1 MLSSDDLALLLLFAS
16 CVLLTTTIG
25 FAVAWI
31 RARERWLR
39 ALTHHPALRELEV
52 SRLEQ
57 VSSAVDAIAVEVER
71 LGEGQRFVTK
81 LLAERAAAPSSR
93 PAERVITP
101 H

>member
-1 MLSSDDLALLLLFAS
+1 MLNADDVAVLMTLAS
-16 CVLLTTTIG
+16 CVLFTTTIG
-25 FAVAWI
+25 FAIAWI

-39 ALTHHPALRELEV
+39 ALAQHPAPRELDV
-52 SRLEQ
+52 SRFEQ
-57 VSSAVDAIAVEVER
+57 VSNAVDAIAVEVER

-81 LLAERAAAPSSR
+81 LLAERVVAPATR